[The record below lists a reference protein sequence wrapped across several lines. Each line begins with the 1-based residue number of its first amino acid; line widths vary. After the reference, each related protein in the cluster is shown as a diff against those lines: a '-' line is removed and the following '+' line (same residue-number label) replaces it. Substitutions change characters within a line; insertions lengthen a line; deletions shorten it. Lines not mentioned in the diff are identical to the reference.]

1 MPFDLEPQRRGRGGA
16 VDRLASMERRA
27 ARLGRDLAWSEII
40 EIWQLA
46 DRIEGKA
53 FASNLGMEIGADT
66 DRDTVILAVQQA
78 TLALRPA
85 MTWHQYQ
92 LVWNAVTGE
101 MGREDYLVGQVSVGG
116 EDRSEKPR

>member
-1 MPFDLEPQRRGRGGA
+1 LILSHKGA
-16 VDRLASMERRA
+16 AEVVRSTVWPAWKDAP
-27 ARLGRDLAWSEII
+27 LAWSEII